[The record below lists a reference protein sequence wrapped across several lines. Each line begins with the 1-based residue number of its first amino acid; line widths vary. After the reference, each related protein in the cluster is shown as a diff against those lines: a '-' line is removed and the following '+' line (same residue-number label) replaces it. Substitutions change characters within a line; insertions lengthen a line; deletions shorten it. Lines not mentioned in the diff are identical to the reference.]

1 MQIKL
6 FSTKKTKKNNKDI
19 ENAKTLGLAAAGI
32 ASGIGG
38 ATMLDKANNEGA
50 LTGRVHLYHNA
61 KSDAVK
67 SILEQGLDGKK
78 TLDPNSYTNNCL
90 NGAATKD
97 GRALV
102 YTSKSKWG
110 ADNIGRCRYLNGDD
124 YNKGKTLKIKM
135 GYDDYLKRRVKD
147 NPELKGKNTKAAYK
161 KYYRDYIKACGYEP
175 NIAHDVQSNY
185 LYNQLNAKDDGKCRI
200 FKDKVDRKWI
210 KNSKHYQKNSLKEW
224 ASYVKKHPGHFAK
237 GAAKAAAGTAL
248 LGGSAYALTKA
259 YKRADADNKKK
270 K

>member
-1 MQIKL
+1 MQVRL
-6 FSTKKTKKNNKDI
+6 YSTNKTKNKNKDVKD
-19 ENAKTLGLAAAGI
+19 AKTLGLTAAGI

-38 ATMLDKANNEGA
+38 ATMLNKANNEGA
-50 LTGRVHLYHNA
+50 LTGRVTLYHNA

-102 YTSKSKWG
+102 YTSKSKGG
-110 ADNIGRCRYLNGDD
+110 ADNIGRARYLRGDD
-124 YNKGKTLKIKM
+124 VNKGKTLKIKM

-147 NPELKGKNTKAAYK
+147 NPELKGKNTKSLYK
-161 KYYRDYIKACGYEP
+161 KYWRDYIKGWGGEP
-175 NIAHDVQSNY
+175 NIVNDLEAEYVY
-185 LYNQLNAKDDGKCRI
+185 EQLNAKDNGKCRI

-210 KNSKHYQKNSLKEW
+210 KDSKHYQKNNLKEW

-259 YKRADADNKKK
+259 YKRANADNKKK